1 MCVVVAANLAPAMPR
16 QARKGSAAAVPNSG
30 RVNGSG
36 GLPRGDVIVTAAM
49 RQPLDEVRNL
59 AEQAIGRPL
68 VIEYGSARGNLKQ
81 EILAGRSFEVA
92 LLPPDVDA
100 DLTKADKILPGIF
113 EIARDTR
120 GRGITRQRAL
130 GSGSQYARVAE
141 ACNVE
146 CQEPMAL
153 GPGEYEICLF
163 PISENIPN
171 QALTNLRPVMPS
183 LQVPVLITAV
193 VGKHANDLQS
203 ASSLIKFLQGPAIGA
218 AVRSGVPSFLV

>member
-113 EIARDTR
+113 EIARDPVGVGLHGNAPSDQEVSTPESLK
-120 GRGITRQRAL
+120 RAML
-130 GSGSQYARVAE
+130 NAKSRWPLDLVNMRSVFSPSAR
-141 ACNVE
+141 
-146 CQEPMAL
+146 
-153 GPGEYEICLF
+153 IF
-163 PISENIPN
+163 R
-171 QALTNLRPVMPS
+171 TKR
-183 LQVPVLITAV
+183 
-193 VGKHANDLQS
+193 
-203 ASSLIKFLQGPAIGA
+203 
-218 AVRSGVPSFLV
+218 